1 MTAGDGGP
9 APDTGSASGVAAG
22 GAPLGFEESVS
33 RGAGEGTAATPG
45 KYLERV
51 LRRETHSSR
60 ALPSTLAALLVCV
73 LALYA
78 LLESMLRAL
87 DQPAWL
93 ADPLEVVAA
102 AARWPA
108 GTSPVLL
115 AAAGFVILLIGL
127 MFFLAAILPGRRA
140 KHVLPHPRLAVV
152 VADEVLAAALARA
165 AKLAAGVAREQV
177 MVVVTRHAVT
187 VSIRPTSGIGVD
199 TEAVRRAVDRELD
212 RINPSPRPQAEIRVA
227 PIGVVGV

>member
-1 MTAGDGGP
+1 VRTDDDGP
-9 APDTGSASGVAAG
+9 APDAGPVSGVAAG
-22 GAPLGFEESVS
+22 TAPLGVGEPVS
-33 RGAGEGTAATPG
+33 GRAGGGPVGMPG
-45 KYLERV
+45 EYLEQV

-60 ALPSTLAALLVCV
+60 ALPSIIAALLVCV

-93 ADPLEVVAA
+93 ADPLELVAA

-115 AAAGFVILLIGL
+115 AAAGFVTLLIGL

-152 VADEVLAAALARA
+152 VADEVLAAALARV
-165 AKLAAGVAREQV
+165 AKRAAGVAREQV
-177 MVVVTRHAVT
+177 TVVVTRHSVT

-199 TEAVRRAVDRELD
+199 TEAVRRAVDGELD
-212 RINPSPRPQAEIRVA
+212 RINPLPRPQAEIRVA